1 MLILVRYAVYS
12 AGRVTGQYSHLG
24 CWLAVEMVID
34 GRLRQGKALI
44 SRLNLAAHIQRS
56 AAVGRQASRQQPST
70 PALSSFFATRLQGLM
85 RCIPYVLR
93 IIIIERTHHFC
104 DGR

>member
-34 GRLRQGKALI
+34 GRLRQGKALFSKVEFGSTRSRRGRLGASVHR
-44 SRLNLAAHIQRS
+44 SRLL
-56 AAVGRQASRQQPST
+56 PSS
-70 PALSSFFATRLQGLM
+70 PAFQFLCNIR
-85 RCIPYVLR
+85 
-93 IIIIERTHHFC
+93 
-104 DGR
+104 D